1 MSTATNFIDV
11 LEQHAAACGN
21 QIVYQFLDNGEQV
34 SQTITYAALAQRAR
48 AAASALQQ
56 HGKRADRVLLLY
68 PSCIEYMV
76 GFFACLYAGMAAVPI
91 FPPRSGKHNGRL
103 ESVLA
108 DCDPIVG
115 LTTLKQK
122 QDMRRAFEASEALTA
137 LPMLCSDE
145 VPMEEASAFR
155 PIPVDGD
162 VLAFLQYTSGATG
175 QPKGVMVSHGN
186 LIYNERMIQQGFGTT
201 KDSQYVT
208 WLPIHHDMGLI
219 GQMLHSVWLGTT
231 CTFMSPG
238 SFLRRPAC
246 WLEAISRFRADVS
259 GAPNFAYDLCVDK
272 IADAQCVGLDLST
285 WRVAFNGAEP
295 VRHSTLERFA
305 RRFAP
310 FGFRR
315 QASYP
320 CYGMAEATLIVSG
333 GVPEAEPVCRWTD
346 KEALGRGMAEFR
358 VSGDSCV
365 VAQVGCGVSLLE
377 QQVRIVNPRSHAV
390 CADGEVGEIWIR
402 GRNVGSGYWNKLEL
416 SREVFQAHLSDGDGP
431 YLRTGDLGYL
441 SGGELFITGRLKDV
455 IIVRGVNHYPQDIEQ
470 TIGVA
475 DEAIARNGAA
485 AFGVDMNGERVVAV
499 VEVERNHL
507 RKVDVATLCGK
518 IRQAV
523 IEIHEVSLADVVLIR
538 PGTLPRTSSGKV
550 QRGRCRELY
559 LAKALDYV
567 DSAVRGAN
575 EAIAL

>member
-1 MSTATNFIDV
+1 MSMATNFMDV
-11 LEQHAAACGN
+11 LERHAAAFGN

-34 SQTITYAALAQRAR
+34 SETITYSMLAQRAR
-48 AAASALQQ
+48 AVASALQQ
-56 HGKRADRVLLLY
+56 HGNRGDRVLLLY

-103 ESVLA
+103 EGVLT
-108 DCDPIVG
+108 DCDPVVG

-122 QDMRRAFEASEALTA
+122 QDMRRAFEASVALTA

-145 VPMEEASAFR
+145 VPIEEASAFR
-155 PIPVDGD
+155 PVPLDGE

-175 QPKGVMVSHGN
+175 QPKGVMVNHEN
-186 LIYNERMIQQGFGTT
+186 LIYNERMIQHGFRTT

-259 GAPNFAYDLCVDK
+259 GAPNFAYDLCADK
-272 IADAQCVGLDLST
+272 VTDAQCGSLDLSA

-305 RRFAP
+305 RRFEP

-333 GVPEAEPVCRWTD
+333 GLADAEPVYRWTD
-346 KEALGRGMAEFR
+346 KEALGRGVAEIR
-358 VSGDSCV
+358 APGDPGA

-377 QQVRIVNPRSHAV
+377 QQVRIVNPRSCAV

-402 GRNVGSGYWNKLEL
+402 GRNIGGGYWNKPEL
-416 SREVFQAHLSDGDGP
+416 SRDIFKAHLSDGDGP

-470 TIGVA
+470 TVGVA
-475 DEAIARNGAA
+475 DEALVRNGAA
-485 AFGVDMNGERVVAV
+485 AFGIDMNGERVVSV

-507 RKVDVATLCGK
+507 RKLDVATLSGK

-523 IEIHEVSLADVVLIR
+523 IEAHEVSLADVVLIR

-550 QRGRCRELY
+550 QRSRCRELY
-559 LAKALDYV
+559 LTKSLDYV
-567 DSAVRGAN
+567 NDTRGEVSEAVAS
-575 EAIAL
+575 